1 MTVLKQRNS
10 AAGTAGSRGFGL
22 DGEITHEIKPAGR
35 EEKASEREVTAGP
48 GWTGGGEEDPGCT
61 GQSRAR
67 EGRADSVFKT
77 ELAACGRDCTAR
89 RGTRLW

>member
-35 EEKASEREVTAGP
+35 EGRASEREVMAGP
-48 GWTGGGEEDPGCT
+48 G
-61 GQSRAR
+61 R
-67 EGRADSVFKT
+67 EQ
-77 ELAACGRDCTAR
+77 
-89 RGTRLW
+89 